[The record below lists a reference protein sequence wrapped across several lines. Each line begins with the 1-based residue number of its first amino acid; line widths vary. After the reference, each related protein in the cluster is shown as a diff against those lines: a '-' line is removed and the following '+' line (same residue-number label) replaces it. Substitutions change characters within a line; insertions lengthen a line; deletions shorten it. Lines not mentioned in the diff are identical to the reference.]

1 MTLDAPLVIA
11 IDGPAG
17 AGKSTVARKLAE
29 TLGLDYVDSGAS
41 YRAAALKVRRAGL
54 LEEGEGPI
62 AVLVG
67 QTEIRLASRAQARQV
82 LVDGEDVTGQIR
94 SPEVTEAAARISRLK
109 KVREHMVALQRALLS
124 SPGLVMEGRDIGTQ
138 VFPDA
143 DLKIFLVATEF
154 ARAQRRLQDDLA
166 KGHQTSLDRTFA
178 EISHRDRLDSERRI
192 SPLIPAEDA
201 VKIDS
206 TELTVDE
213 VVEKIVR
220 LVGEKCPAKLPKP

>member
-1 MTLDAPLVIA
+1 MIA

-54 LEEGEGPI
+54 LDEGEGPI
-62 AVLVG
+62 AELVG
-67 QTEIRLASRAQARQV
+67 QTQIQLSSRAQTRQV

-143 DLKIFLVATEF
+143 DLKIFLVAAEF
-154 ARAQRRLQDDLA
+154 ARAKRRLQDDLA
-166 KGHQTSLDRTFA
+166 KGRKTSLDRTFA
-178 EISHRDRLDSERRI
+178 EITHRDRLDSERRV

-213 VVEKIVR
+213 VVEKIVQ
-220 LVGEKCPAKLPKP
+220 LVGEKCPAKLPKS